1 MRLNDGSMGSV
12 TIGGTVSPAGGDFEE
27 PVTQSTLKVVGAF
40 HGLSRQR
47 SDARRYPAIDP
58 LESWSKYASIVPER
72 ELKVAQEVLS
82 RGHEVQ
88 EMMKVVEEEGTA
100 MADFVL
106 YLKAEYLDAVYL
118 QQDAFDPVD
127 GASSIERQRHV
138 FARVALIMAAETDF
152 PDKDTARAFFQTLTQ
167 VTKDWNRAP
176 MESAEFGAVEAR
188 LERMLAEVVGDA

>member
-1 MRLNDGSMGSV
+1 M

-72 ELKVAQEVLS
+72 ELTLARRVLAK
-82 RGHEVQ
+82 GHEVQ

-100 MADFVL
+100 MADFVV

-127 GASSIERQRHV
+127 GATSAERQRHV
-138 FARVALIMAAETDF
+138 FALVGAHPRRRDGLRRQGRGTRVL
-152 PDKDTARAFFQTLTQ
+152 PDAHADDA
-167 VTKDWNRAP
+167 
-176 MESAEFGAVEAR
+176 G
-188 LERMLAEVVGDA
+188 LEPRGDGGRGLRRRRGSRRGRCSPR